1 MFALRGALA
10 LFALAALSFAAA
22 PAFAAESGIRT
33 AHAIAMFGE
42 PKYGPGFQHFGYVNP
57 SAPRGGLIR
66 LGVPGTFDSFNP
78 YILKGNPGAG
88 ASDETLTEASADE
101 PFTQYGL
108 IAETIAWPEDRS
120 WVEFTLRP
128 EARWH
133 DGQPIT
139 ADDVIFSLHTL
150 KTQGR
155 PFFRFYYAAIDR
167 AEATG
172 PRRVRFIF
180 KQAGNRELPL
190 IAGQMPILPKHYWQG
205 RDFSRSTLEPPPGS
219 GPYRVAAFEAGRFV
233 VVERVK
239 DYWGEHLPVNV
250 GQNNFD
256 GMRFE
261 YFRDETVLRQA
272 LKAGVID
279 FRQENQAKAWAL
291 DYDIPAVREGRLIK
305 ALFPHQRPTGMQAFV
320 FNTRRPPFD
329 NPLLRE
335 GLSYAFDFE
344 WTNRVLFFGQY
355 RRSESYFS
363 NSELA
368 AAGLPEGLERQ
379 ILERFRGRIP
389 ERVFTT
395 PYQAPVTDGSGW
407 PRDNLKQATAL
418 LAQAG
423 FIIRDLKLVDAA
435 TGRPLSFEILIDT
448 PTFERIVL
456 PFVRNL
462 ERLGVSARIR
472 IVDESQYINRV
483 RAFDFDMIT
492 AVWGQS
498 ESPGNEQRDFWG
510 SAAATQQ
517 GSRNYAGINDPV
529 IDELIEDLIRA
540 PDRDALTNRTRALDR
555 VLLAGFYVIPQWHS
569 NADRVLYWDRFSHP
583 DVKAARGVLLN
594 TWWYDEAKAQ
604 RLDARQTAQ
613 AGGEGHRR

>member
-1 MFALRGALA
+1 LA
-10 LFALAALSFAAA
+10 VLLAVLSFAAA

-57 SAPRGGLIR
+57 DAPRGGSIR

-88 ASDETLTEASADE
+88 ASDETLTESSADE

-120 WVEFTLRP
+120 WVEFVLRP

-139 ADDVIFSLHTL
+139 TDDVIFSLNTL
-150 KTQGR
+150 KAQGR

-180 KQAGNRELPL
+180 KEAGNRELPL

-205 RDFSRSTLEPPPGS
+205 RDFSRSTLEPPLGS

-233 VVERVK
+233 AVERVK
-239 DYWGEHLPVNV
+239 DYWGEHLPVNA

-256 GMRFE
+256 TMRFE

-272 LKAGVID
+272 LKAGVLD

-368 AAGLPEGLERQ
+368 ATGLPEGLERQ
-379 ILERFRGRIP
+379 ILERFRGRVP
-389 ERVFTT
+389 ERVFSET
-395 PYQAPVTDGSGW
+395 YRAPVTDGSGW
-407 PRDNLKQATAL
+407 PRENLKQATAL
-418 LAQAG
+418 LAAAG
-423 FIIRDLKLVDAA
+423 FVVRDMKLVDAA
-435 TGRPLSFEILIDT
+435 TGRPLAFEILIDT

-462 ERLGVSARIR
+462 ERLGIQARIR

-483 RAFDFDMIT
+483 RGFDFDMIT

-510 SAAATQQ
+510 SAAAGQE

-569 NADRVLYWDRFSHP
+569 NADRVLYWDRFSYP
-583 DVKAARGVLLN
+583 EVKAARGVLLN

-613 AGGEGHRR
+613 AGEGHGR